1 MNKLECKERTQK
13 GFLFQ
18 ILHLNMGW
26 TFKYGLGS
34 EVWADLFHWKYLGNW
49 GQMDLSVSLSEKMAP
64 TNRFV
69 FQIWHLNVLVAEHLY
84 GDLALNRFIS
94 PKNIYVIGVLWKLR
108 LPYFKWGMRFSH
120 DLQLP
125 KYFCEK
131 NMFGGKS
138 TLKCS
143 APHTCKRSVL
153 QENQITKQNPDK
165 MIRLDH

>member
-1 MNKLECKERTQK
+1 MLKCILGALICNGSAIGLMNKLECKERTQK

-69 FQIWHLNVLVAEHLY
+69 FQIWHLNVLGAEHLY

-131 NMFGGKS
+131 KHVWRQVY
-138 TLKCS
+138 
-143 APHTCKRSVL
+143 A
-153 QENQITKQNPDK
+153 K
-165 MIRLDH
+165 MLSSSYM